1 MVRLC
6 LIYPPEMAGTAEGLF
21 TSADINV
28 LRQEEMVMTT
38 INTSVSAV
46 QSGST
51 GSKAATGNDLSA
63 QISRI
68 TQQITKLT
76 QQLKEVADGS
86 GSTEEKQ
93 KQQELIQTQ
102 IKMLQ
107 AQLAQL
113 QRQQAEETQQKQ
125 EQKQLRAEGVN
136 APSDDHQIDVY
147 I

>member
-1 MVRLC
+1 
-6 LIYPPEMAGTAEGLF
+6 
-21 TSADINV
+21 
-28 LRQEEMVMTT
+28 MTT

-68 TQQITKLT
+68 T
-76 QQLKEVADGS
+76 
-86 GSTEEKQ
+86 
-93 KQQELIQTQ
+93 TQ